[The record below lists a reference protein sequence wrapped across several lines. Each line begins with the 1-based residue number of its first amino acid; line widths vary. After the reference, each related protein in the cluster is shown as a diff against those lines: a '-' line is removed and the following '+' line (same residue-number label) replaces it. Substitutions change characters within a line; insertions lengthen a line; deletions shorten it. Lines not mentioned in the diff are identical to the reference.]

1 MRRAVETTTA
11 EIKSELNKARES
23 VRAYRLARDKANAYS
38 QLLMGGKSVR
48 YDSSGSTHEHNGNPV
63 EKAYC
68 TLADYETEA
77 DRLLQEMNTAR
88 QKAEKIISSVPDH
101 AQREVLT
108 RRYIIGQRW
117 EDIALS
123 MNYSRQHVTR
133 LHGYALQT
141 IRKTCA

>member
-1 MRRAVETTTA
+1 MTTA
-11 EIKSELNKARES
+11 EIKAKLMRARVAE
-23 VRAYRLARDKANAYS
+23 RDYRLARDKVNAYR
-38 QLLMGGKSVR
+38 QLLMGGKSIR
-48 YDSSGSTHEHNGNPV
+48 YDSDGSTHERDGNPV
-63 EKAYC
+63 ENAYC
-68 TLADYETEA
+68 TLSDYEAEA
-77 DRLLQEMNTAR
+77 DRLLKKMNTAR
-88 QKAEKIISSVPDH
+88 QKAEKIISSVPNQ